1 MLIEFKVGNFK
12 CFRDEVVLDLAPA
25 SQDKT
30 LLGNIWR
37 GHRHDALKS
46 AAIFGPNA
54 SGKTVLLDALFVFR
68 RFVADSATAM
78 TQGDPIPGVM
88 PFRLDPDSLERPSI
102 FEVLVEVDGAGYRYR
117 VEADRSRVWR
127 EQLKYQAAEEKSRW
141 IALIERESFPGQAQ
155 PEAELHP
162 RLGPKRRRERI
173 IEDTRNNGL
182 LLSRAAE
189 RNVDLVMP
197 LFEWFNN
204 MHHSFGAAGIQRDVR
219 QISRLAE
226 EIVQD
231 ASLRQ
236 GINQLIRDADTGI
249 LGLRPKDAGAEEAAN
264 LRVDIE
270 LDSSLDVEQIVGQFR
285 HVLNDLT
292 HKRNVTES
300 PLVTLQA
307 EHAMADGQPVLFN
320 LYDEESAGTLRYLV
334 LAGRI
339 LSFCKTPGLM
349 VVDELDASLH
359 PQLAWRVIQM
369 LHSPEFNPAG
379 AQLLFS
385 THDVTLM
392 DAGLLRRDQI
402 FLTQKY
408 PDGQSELVSLWD
420 FEEMPRNNAP
430 WAKNYLAGRFGGI
443 PTLGPKLADIP
454 QVNEPTVPKPS
465 PRASGTAVGE

>member
-46 AAIFGPNA
+46 AVLFGPNA

-68 RFVADSATAM
+68 KFVVESATAM
-78 TQGDPIPGVM
+78 THGDPIPGVT
-88 PFRLDPDSLERPSI
+88 PFRLDPSSLERPTS
-102 FEVLVEVDGAGYRYR
+102 FEVLVELDGAGYRYR
-117 VEADRSRVWR
+117 VEADRGRVWR

-141 IALIERESFPGQAQ
+141 ITLIERDGSSSQ
-155 PEAELHP
+155 AELHP

-173 IEDTRNNGL
+173 IEDTRDNGL

-189 RNVDLVMP
+189 RNVQGVMP

-204 MHHSFGAAGIQRDVR
+204 MHHSFAAAGIQRDVR

-231 ASLRQ
+231 TSLRQ

-249 LGLRPKDAGAEEAAN
+249 LGLRPKDAGADEAGK

-270 LDSSLDVEQIVGQFR
+270 LDSSQDVEQIVGQFR
-285 HVLNDLT
+285 HVLNDLA
-292 HKRNVTES
+292 HKRNVNES

-307 EHAMADGQPVLFN
+307 EHAMADGQRVLFN

-443 PTLGPKLADIP
+443 PMLGPRLADIP
-454 QVNEPTVPKPS
+454 QVNEPTS
-465 PRASGTAVGE
+465 PGPVYGSNGTPAGE